1 MEYIA
6 IAIVLIG
13 VLIILKSIYGIS
25 IKKIKELSEKS
36 SLDELTNRLPEDEE
50 VCKQMLEHIHN
61 NNVKVKKSI
70 DEKSRNKFIYG
81 NKQYY
86 FNR

>member
-1 MEYIA
+1 MEYII
-6 IAIVLIG
+6 IAIVLIV

-25 IKKIKELSEKS
+25 IKRIKELSKKS
-36 SLDELTNRLPEDEE
+36 LLDEIANKLPDDEE
-50 VCKQMLEHIHN
+50 VCKQMLEHIN
-61 NNVKVKKSI
+61 NSKVKVKRSI